1 MEEIL
6 GSLEQTDLLPKE
18 VCILDCFD
26 KVFIWNGK
34 DASEAEKASS
44 EGFAK
49 KFLETDP
56 RGRSIETPILFENQ
70 GLFFYHFFVYE
81 NVLEDESDDFKTYF
95 PEWDNNCFVDPHQ
108 VLLEMAVQMKLL
120 TQRQTIC

>member
-34 DASEAEKASS
+34 DASDAEKSSS

-56 RGRSIETPILFENQ
+56 RGRSMETPIVFENQ
-70 GLFFYHFFVYE
+70 GFEKVFG
-81 NVLEDESDDFKTYF
+81 K
-95 PEWDNNCFVDPHQ
+95 VDK
-108 VLLEMAVQMKLL
+108 MIF
-120 TQRQTIC
+120 QRKNLMISRPIFRNGTTTASLIRIRFCSTWPNK